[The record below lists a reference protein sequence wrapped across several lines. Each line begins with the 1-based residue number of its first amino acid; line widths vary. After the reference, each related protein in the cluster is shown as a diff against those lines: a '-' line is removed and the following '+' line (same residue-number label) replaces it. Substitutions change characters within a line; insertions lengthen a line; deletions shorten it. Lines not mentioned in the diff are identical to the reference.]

1 MDLLLI
7 LGSACAIIAFAF
19 TVWMLF
25 IGSMTA
31 RPPEWEVSFQC
42 LAALEARERGLLQR
56 PRSESDEHALQ
67 DLVGT
72 RWATSDTETH
82 EIKHQ
87 ALESVTDATSEDF
100 EGLRRL
106 QDLHLQRA
114 LNRQTAITQ
123 KFTNVRIAAKVW
135 NAVYILNSTIIVGV
149 GLRWFFPLFFS
160 RTRRIGEKYLSTAT
174 FLGVWAGL
182 LWWAWT
188 HFDNA
193 STQTDWLSLVGV
205 VITLSTVLGLVAAI
219 GRQLTTLLTT
229 LRGPRTAWTRKGII
243 VGAMLLILF
252 SSLFGALYTGAY
264 TRWSLAVTRW
274 ALDQIDRLNLG
285 ATIGAILMIGFLAYI
300 IRNGI
305 QWTRL
310 KVLRFED
317 RISFGAATAL
327 FAVVAYFILIF
338 LVKAPSG
345 FYTAGLWV
353 FGMLIFASAL
363 IFITVQSVETFRD
376 LRFLR
381 ESGMRIPRR
390 GFRWWLLLTWFGLF
404 IGGFIT
410 SFAFNP
416 TLRSAFEPALTI
428 FELAAVLGTLLASVM
443 FIPGLI
449 VTLLYIRRIRAVR
462 RRSSAVPVTP
472 EVARETIPA
481 TSSEAIALGY
491 IIQLD
496 NLNSEG
502 NFGAE
507 ASDSGGGL

>member
-1 MDLLLI
+1 M
-7 LGSACAIIAFAF
+7 
-19 TVWMLF
+19 
-25 IGSMTA
+25 
-31 RPPEWEVSFQC
+31 
-42 LAALEARERGLLQR
+42 
-56 PRSESDEHALQ
+56 
-67 DLVGT
+67 
-72 RWATSDTETH
+72 
-82 EIKHQ
+82 KHQ

-114 LNRQTAITQ
+114 LNRQAAITQ
-123 KFTNVRIAAKVW
+123 KFTNARIAAKVW
-135 NAVYILNSTIIVGV
+135 NTMYILNSTIIVGV

-193 STQTDWLSLVGV
+193 STQTDWLCLVGV
-205 VITLSTVLGLVAAI
+205 VITLSTVLGLVVAI
-219 GRQLTTLLTT
+219 GRQLTTLLIT

-243 VGAMLLILF
+243 VGAVTLILF
-252 SSLFGALYTGAY
+252 SSLLGALYTGAY

-285 ATIGAILMIGFLAYI
+285 ATIGAIFMIGFLVYI

-317 RISFGAATAL
+317 RVSFGAATAL

-345 FYTAGLWV
+345 FYTAGLWA
-353 FGMLIFASAL
+353 FGIIIFSSGL
-363 IFITVQSVETFRD
+363 VFITVQLVETVRD
-376 LRFLR
+376 FRFLQ
-381 ESGMRIPRR
+381 ESGTRIPRR
-390 GFRWWLLLTWFGLF
+390 GFRWWLLLAWFGLF

-410 SFAFNP
+410 SFTVNP
-416 TLRSAFEPALTI
+416 ALRSALEPALTI
-428 FELAAVLGTLLASVM
+428 FELAAVLGTLLASLM

-449 VTLLYIRRIRAVR
+449 VTVLYIRRIRAAR
-462 RRSSAVPVTP
+462 RLAGAQIITP
-472 EVARETIPA
+472 EVARETVPA

-491 IIQLD
+491 IALMD
-496 NLNSEG
+496 DLTRE
-502 NFGAE
+502 E
-507 ASDSGGGL
+507 ERLSDATEN